1 MKVKKYTAPT
11 MPEAMKKIR
20 AELGESA
27 VILNSKIIYSGG
39 FLGLFK
45 QKNIEVIAAIDPNP
59 LKNSKEKRIP
69 AYQPGTQ
76 APAAVVPP
84 VMEKHADANEENHTT
99 QFKKEITELR
109 SIVQQLKTNKGYE
122 YYPKNIQRFLLELKE
137 QEVDEDYIIETAEHL
152 VNTLE
157 NNDSLSTEE
166 LKTAVSNFMN
176 EKLGAFS
183 FGGISYTKKYVN
195 VIGPTG
201 VGKTTTLA
209 KMASE
214 AVLEKRKKIA
224 FITTDTY
231 RIAAIEQ
238 LKTYAQLLNV
248 PLEVVYKLADF
259 QKAIEKFNDYDVVFI
274 DTAGRNFREE
284 KYVQDLEKVIDFKN
298 DMETFLV
305 LAMTAKEKDLNEIIT
320 NFSALPIEKFIF
332 SKVDETSSYGTMYN
346 ILRNEEK
353 GAAYITLGQSVPED
367 ISEASPKGIVDLVM
381 DGIET

>member
-20 AELGESA
+20 AELGEGA
-27 VILNSKIIYSGG
+27 VILNSKMIYTGG

-45 QKNIEVIAAIDPNP
+45 KKNIEVIAAIDPNP
-59 LKNSKEKRIP
+59 KQNPREKRETP
-69 AYQPGTQ
+69 YQPKVQEQ
-76 APAAVVPP
+76 ADPP
-84 VMEKHADANEENHTT
+84 VMKKQADSAEGKNTL
-99 QFKKEITELR
+99 QFRKEIAELR
-109 SIVQQLKTNKGYE
+109 SIVQQMKTNNGYE
-122 YYPKNIQRFLLELKE
+122 YYPESVRKLLLKLKDQELADKYINEAADHLMNISEINGTF
-137 QEVDEDYIIETAEHL
+137 
-152 VNTLE
+152 
-157 NNDSLSTEE
+157 SSEE
-166 LKTAVSNFMN
+166 LKAEVSVYLKK
-176 EKLGAFS
+176 ELGAFA
-183 FGGISYTKKYVN
+183 FGGISYKKKYVN

-209 KMASE
+209 KIASE

-274 DTAGRNFREE
+274 DTAGRNFRDA
-284 KYVQDLEKVIDFKN
+284 KYVEDLKKMIDFKN

-305 LAMTAKEKDLNEIIT
+305 LSVTAKEKDLNEIIS
-320 NFSALPIEKFIF
+320 NFSTLPIEKFIF
-332 SKVDETSSYGTMYN
+332 SKADETSSYGTMYN
-346 ILRNEEK
+346 ILRNEGK
-353 GAAYITLGQSVPED
+353 GAAYITAGQSVPED
-367 ISEASPKGIVDLVM
+367 ISEASPEGIVDLVM
-381 DGIET
+381 EGIEK

>member
-1 MKVKKYTAPT
+1 MKVKKFTAPT

-20 AELGESA
+20 AELGEGA
-27 VILNSKIIYSGG
+27 VILNSKMIYTGG

-45 QKNIEVIAAIDPNP
+45 KKNIEVIAAIDPNSKQATKERP
-59 LKNSKEKRIP
+59 NLKYQQEVKNQVPAQVPVQESAKTDEGNSSL
-69 AYQPGTQ
+69 
-76 APAAVVPP
+76 
-84 VMEKHADANEENHTT
+84 
-99 QFKKEITELR
+99 QFKKEITELK
-109 SIVQQLKTNKGYE
+109 SIVQQLKTNNGFE
-122 YYPKNIQRFLLELKE
+122 HYPEDIRHLLLYLKE
-137 QEVDEDYIIETAEHL
+137 QEIDENYILEAAEHL
-152 VNTLE
+152 VSLRE
-157 NNDSLSTEE
+157 SKDSLTAAE
-166 LKTAVSNFMN
+166 LKSAASDFMKK
-176 EKLGAFS
+176 KLETLS
-183 FGGISYTKKYVN
+183 FGGTSYKKKYVN

-214 AVLEKRKKIA
+214 AVLERRKKIA

-248 PLEVVYKLADF
+248 PLEVVYKLEDF
-259 QKAIEKFNDYDVVFI
+259 QKAIEKFKDYDMVFI

-284 KYVQDLEKVIDFKN
+284 KYVKDLEKMIDFKN

-305 LAMTAKEKDLNEIIT
+305 LSMTAKERDLNQIIH
-320 NFSALPIEKFIF
+320 NFSTVPIEKFIF

-353 GAAYITLGQSVPED
+353 GAAYITAGQSVPED
-367 ISEASPKGIVDLVM
+367 ISEASPKAIVDLM
-381 DGIET
+381 MEGKDK

>member
-20 AELGESA
+20 SELGESA
-27 VILNSKIIYSGG
+27 VILNSKMIYTGG

-45 QKNIEVIAAIDPNP
+45 KKNIEVIAAIDPNGKP
-59 LKNSKEKRIP
+59 KSTGRRAPSEKPQVMQPPSQPVIKP
-69 AYQPGTQ
+69 AHGTDSSSLQ
-76 APAAVVPP
+76 L
-84 VMEKHADANEENHTT
+84 E
-99 QFKKEITELR
+99 KEISELK
-109 SIVQQLKTNKGYE
+109 SIVQLLKSSNGFE
-122 YYPKNIQRFLLELKE
+122 HYPEDIRKALMFLKN
-137 QEVDEDYIIETAEHL
+137 QEVDEEYILETAEHL
-152 VNTLE
+152 MKLK
-157 NNDSLSTEE
+157 NNEE
-166 LKTAVSNFMN
+166 LLSHEEIGTALSRFLTS
-176 EKLGAFS
+176 KLDGMP
-183 FGGISYTKKYVN
+183 FGGISYKKKFVN

-209 KMASE
+209 KMAAE

-259 QKAIEKFNDYDVVFI
+259 QKAIEKFSDYDLIFV

-284 KYVQDLEKVIDFKN
+284 KYVKDLEKIIDFKN

-305 LAMTAKEKDLNEIIT
+305 LSMTAKEKDLKEIISK
-320 NFSALPIEKFIF
+320 FSNVPIEKFIF
-332 SKVDETSSYGTMYN
+332 SKMDETSSYGTMYN
-346 ILRNEEK
+346 IIRSKQK
-353 GAAYITLGQSVPED
+353 GAAYITAGQSVPED
-367 ISEASPKGIVDLVM
+367 ISEGSPNEIVRLLM
-381 DGIET
+381 EGYQS

>member
-20 AELGESA
+20 SELGESA
-27 VILNSKIIYSGG
+27 VILNSKMIYTGG

-45 QKNIEVIAAIDPNP
+45 KKNIEVIAAIDPNNKP
-59 LKNSKEKRIP
+59 KPAERRVPSDKNQVM
-69 AYQPGTQ
+69 QPPSQ
-76 APAAVVPP
+76 P
-84 VMEKHADANEENHTT
+84 VKKTDPGSDGGSVKLE
-99 QFKKEITELR
+99 KEISELK
-109 SIVQQLKTNKGYE
+109 SIVQLLKSNNGFE
-122 YYPKNIQRFLLELKE
+122 HYPEDIRKALEFLQE
-137 QEVDEDYIIETAEHL
+137 QEVDEEYIFESAEHL
-152 VNTLE
+152 M
-157 NNDSLSTEE
+157 E
-166 LKTAVSNFMN
+166 LKNN
-176 EKLGAFS
+176 EKLPSKEEIGTALSKFLIS
-183 FGGISYTKKYVN
+183 KLNDMQFGGISYKKKFVN

-209 KMASE
+209 KMAAE

-259 QKAIEKFNDYDVVFI
+259 QKAIDKFSDYDLIFV

-284 KYVQDLEKVIDFKN
+284 KYVKDLEKIIDFKN

-305 LAMTAKEKDLNEIIT
+305 LSMTAKEKDLKEIISK
-320 NFSALPIEKFIF
+320 FSNLPIEKFIF
-332 SKVDETSSYGTMYN
+332 SKMDETSSYGTMYN
-346 ILRNEEK
+346 IIRSQQK
-353 GAAYITLGQSVPED
+353 GAAYITAGQSVPED
-367 ISEASPKGIVDLVM
+367 IAEGSPKEIVHLM
-381 DGIET
+381 MEGYES

>member
-1 MKVKKYTAPT
+1 MKVKKYTAPS
-11 MPEAMKKIR
+11 MPEAMKQIR
-20 AELGESA
+20 SELGESA
-27 VILNSKIIYSGG
+27 VILNSKIIYTGG

-45 QKNIEVIAAIDPNP
+45 KKNIEVIAAIDPASKQKKRAP
-59 LKNSKEKRIP
+59 L
-69 AYQPGTQ
+69 YQKDTDEQ
-76 APAAVVPP
+76 AAPP
-84 VMEKHADANEENHTT
+84 VMKKLPGVEDSGSL
-99 QFKKEITELR
+99 QLKKEIYELK
-109 SIVQQLKTNKGYE
+109 SIVQQLKTNNGFE
-122 YYPKNIQRFLLELKE
+122 HYPANIRQVLLYLEE
-137 QEVDEDYIIETAEHL
+137 QEVDEKYILETAEYL
-152 VNTLE
+152 AGLIGSKDTW
-157 NNDSLSTEE
+157 SSAE
-166 LKTAVSNFMN
+166 LNTAVSDFLKN
-176 EKLGAFS
+176 KLEAFQ
-183 FGGISYTKKYVN
+183 FGGTSYKKKYVN

-259 QKAIEKFNDYDVVFI
+259 QKAIEKFKDYDVVFI

-284 KYVQDLEKVIDFKN
+284 KYVQDLAKIIDFKN

-305 LAMTAKEKDLNEIIT
+305 LSMTSKEKDLNDIIN
-320 NFSALPIEKFIF
+320 NFSTIPIEKFIF

-353 GAAYITLGQSVPED
+353 GAAYITAGQSVPED
-367 ISEASPKGIVDLVM
+367 ITEASPKGIAELVM
-381 DGIET
+381 EGKSE

>member
-1 MKVKKYTAPT
+1 MKVKKFTAPT

-27 VILNSKIIYSGG
+27 VILNSKMIYTGG

-45 QKNIEVIAAIDPNP
+45 KKNIEVIAAIDPNSKQATKERSP
-59 LKNSKEKRIP
+59 KYQQEPKKQVSAPVQMPTQTEDGNSSLKL
-69 AYQPGTQ
+69 T
-76 APAAVVPP
+76 
-84 VMEKHADANEENHTT
+84 
-99 QFKKEITELR
+99 KEITELK
-109 SIVQQLKTNKGYE
+109 SIVQQLKTNNDYKHFPE
-122 YYPKNIQRFLLELKE
+122 DIRQVLLYLKE
-137 QEVDEDYIIETAEHL
+137 QEIDESYTLEAAEHL
-152 VNTLE
+152 ETLLDRRG
-157 NNDSLSTEE
+157 NLTPSE
-166 LKTAVSNFMN
+166 LKTAASTFLKS
-176 EKLGAFS
+176 KLEAFP
-183 FGGISYTKKYVN
+183 FGGTSYQKKYVN

-284 KYVQDLEKVIDFKN
+284 KYVKDLEKMIDFKN

-305 LAMTAKEKDLNEIIT
+305 LSMTAKERDLVQIIT
-320 NFSALPIEKFIF
+320 NFSTLPIEKFIF
-332 SKVDETSSYGTMYN
+332 SKIDETSSYGTMYN
-346 ILRNEEK
+346 ILRKNEK
-353 GAAYITLGQSVPED
+353 GAAYITAGQSVPED
-367 ISEASPKGIVDLVM
+367 ISEATPQAIIELVM
-381 DGIET
+381 EGKEQ

>member
-1 MKVKKYTAPT
+1 MKVKKFTAPT

-20 AELGESA
+20 AELGEGA
-27 VILNSKIIYSGG
+27 VILNSKMIYTGG

-45 QKNIEVIAAIDPNP
+45 KKNIEVIAAIDPNSKQATKERRNP
-59 LKNSKEKRIP
+59 KYQQEVKKQVPAQVPVQESAKTDEGNSSL
-69 AYQPGTQ
+69 
-76 APAAVVPP
+76 
-84 VMEKHADANEENHTT
+84 
-99 QFKKEITELR
+99 QFKKEITELK
-109 SIVQQLKTNKGYE
+109 SIVQQLKSNNGFE
-122 YYPKNIQRFLLELKE
+122 HYPEDIRHLLLYLKE
-137 QEVDEDYIIETAEHL
+137 QEIDENYILEAAEHL
-152 VNTLE
+152 VSLRE
-157 NNDSLSTEE
+157 SKDSLTASE
-166 LKTAVSNFMN
+166 LKSTVSDFMKN
-176 EKLGAFS
+176 KLETLS
-183 FGGISYTKKYVN
+183 FGGTSYKKKYVN

-209 KMASE
+209 KMAYE
-214 AVLEKRKKIA
+214 AVLERRKKIA

-248 PLEVVYKLADF
+248 PLEVVYKLEDF
-259 QKAIEKFNDYDVVFI
+259 QKAIEKFKDYDMVFI

-284 KYVQDLEKVIDFKN
+284 KYVKDLEKMIDFKN

-305 LAMTAKEKDLNEIIT
+305 LSMTAKERDLNQIIH
-320 NFSALPIEKFIF
+320 NFSTVPIEKFIF

-353 GAAYITLGQSVPED
+353 GAAYITAGQSVPED

-381 DGIET
+381 EGKVK